1 MRTLPSLLTL
11 VLMAGTAIAQFPFA
25 KNVSVLHPMES
36 QLASLCHLFQG
47 LPTRVIGVEFEYETR
62 EAQECEKYLAQLL
75 DAPKPHQR
83 DLREAAAFLATR
95 IYVDDNGKEYLLLS
109 DHDALKFEVLLI
121 YGESKSFSLKDRLL
135 RDAIISYMQL
145 PRDRTYAQARWL
157 KSEKGVNTV
166 RGNVKKHLAKV
177 IVTRRVE
184 NDWRSPAAY
193 R

>member
-1 MRTLPSLLTL
+1 MRILPSLLSL

-25 KNVSVLHPMES
+25 KNVSVLHPQES

-75 DAPKPHQR
+75 DSPKPYQK
-83 DLREAAAFLATR
+83 DLREVAAFLATR
-95 IYVDDNGKEYLLLS
+95 IYVDDKGKEYLLIS
-109 DHDALKFEVLLI
+109 DHDAQKFSVRLI
-121 YGESKSFSLKDRLL
+121 YGKSKSFSSKDRLL
-135 RDAIISYMQL
+135 RDALLSYLDL

-157 KSEKGVNTV
+157 KSDKGVNTV
-166 RGNVKKHLAKV
+166 RGNVKKHLAE
-177 IVTRRVE
+177 ITVTRKVE